1 VAPISREHYI
11 QRMKIPLLN
20 MTRPKLWFVCGIL
33 LMSGLSQAAAADASA
48 WDKDTHS
55 AVRLIAGNT
64 AAGSQTMQA
73 GVSLAIEDGWK
84 TYWRYPGDSGVP
96 PRFDFSGSDN
106 VGAVTVA
113 WPAPQGFED
122 GGGISIGYKHDVV
135 FPLKITPREPGKPVV
150 LKLKAEYA
158 VCENLCVPAT
168 GKAELTLDG
177 RPSSLAGAVADA
189 QAKVPQAAA
198 PGAAGDLSLVSLH
211 RENGTPKQQ
220 AIVDIRAA
228 PDEKLQIFVEG
239 PSPAWALPLPRQQ
252 SGAPAG
258 QQRFVFALD
267 GVPSGATLKGT
278 ELRFTIVGKDNA
290 TDVRARLD

>member
-1 VAPISREHYI
+1 
-11 QRMKIPLLN
+11 
-20 MTRPKLWFVCGIL
+20 
-33 LMSGLSQAAAADASA
+33 
-48 WDKDTHS
+48 
-55 AVRLIAGNT
+55 
-64 AAGSQTMQA
+64 
-73 GVSLAIEDGWK
+73 
-84 TYWRYPGDSGVP
+84 
-96 PRFDFSGSDN
+96 
-106 VGAVTVA
+106 
-113 WPAPQGFED
+113 
-122 GGGISIGYKHDVV
+122 
-135 FPLKITPREPGKPVV
+135 
-150 LKLKAEYA
+150 
-158 VCENLCVPAT
+158 
-168 GKAELTLDG
+168 
-177 RPSSLAGAVADA
+177 
-189 QAKVPQAAA
+189 VPQAAA

-267 GVPSGATLKGT
+267 GVPIGATLKGT